1 MRPPLELFAPF
12 PTSPAVPVEPA
23 DNDVDELALSAVVA
37 GGAVDVM
44 TTVES
49 DWSPPVVGV
58 CVMTDVLTDSDCDVL
73 VGAEEVVEVDVDVV
87 LVGVEVVE
95 GGPDVVLCDDVVGEL
110 KELVEKE
117 LVLSVL
123 GTTVGLVLAV
133 ELVGGILEEVEVGD
147 GA

>member
-1 MRPPLELFAPF
+1 M
-12 PTSPAVPVEPA
+12 
-23 DNDVDELALSAVVA
+23 LSVVVA

-49 DWSPPVVGV
+49 DWLPPSVGV
-58 CVMTDVLTDSDCDVL
+58 CVMMDVLKNSDCDV
-73 VGAEEVVEVDVDVV
+73 VGCAEVIEVDVGVV
-87 LVGVEVVE
+87 LVSFEVVE
-95 GGPDVVLCDDVVGEL
+95 GGSDVVLCDDVVGGL

-123 GTTVGLVLAV
+123 GAAVGLVLAV
-133 ELVGGILEEVEVGD
+133 ELVGGILEEVEVGG